1 MLWGRHVAPVGS
13 RGANTQFSRPWL
25 RRHASYQFVSRK
37 VAQRVEGYEGDDGR
51 RRMGGEFGT
60 FPAANVGKGS
70 MILLVDP
77 QLYRDGSESNSS
89 AFFLPPPRYQ
99 EEWLVQSLASGLDCK
114 HRSYTLA
121 RTTYL
126 SSRRSDRRSVSIF
139 RQKKTTRIMVHQ
151 GDESD
156 SSSEC
161 ISLAAV
167 WYTDNRSA
175 PAGGSVLTDPISRRL
190 VSFDF
195 SPARKIELIEKML
208 ADRDEQQA
216 AKGLELGEAS
226 RLVELLDLV
235 RLSLSPLPPMSY
247 RK

>member
-25 RRHASYQFVSRK
+25 RRHASYRFVSRK

-99 EEWLVQSLASGLDCK
+99 EGVARPTARFWFSK

-126 SSRRSDRRSVSIF
+126 LSRRSDRRSVSIF
-139 RQKKTTRIMVHQ
+139 RPKKRPASWFIKEMNRIAAVSTYHWPQ
-151 GDESD
+151 FGTLTIGQPLPVDPCSRTPFPSD
-156 SSSEC
+156 SSLP
-161 ISLAAV
+161 ILAPLE
-167 WYTDNRSA
+167 RS
-175 PAGGSVLTDPISRRL
+175 S
-190 VSFDF
+190 
-195 SPARKIELIEKML
+195 
-208 ADRDEQQA
+208 
-216 AKGLELGEAS
+216 
-226 RLVELLDLV
+226 
-235 RLSLSPLPPMSY
+235 
-247 RK
+247 